1 MAIAKRI
8 EKMTEWEISL
18 LAKEQKEF
26 IFQESVV
33 LAIRQSFHG
42 NSDPANYLLKLL
54 PLVTRKHGS
63 KKALIEYF
71 ERWGSLISNP
81 TLGALKYSKKRNSVA
96 WTSEYE
102 SEVKANHWTKL
113 IGATA
118 TETATVY
125 DADKEFRKVLDR
137 LKKIAADP
145 TKTLCHDVLVS
156 KVQDVL
162 YAYGGTEDWVQ
173 EDKKQRTLFD
183 RSTQGTTIRAGK
195 FAKGSG

>member
-1 MAIAKRI
+1 MMAKKI

-42 NSDPANYLLKLL
+42 NSDPANHLLKLL
-54 PLVTRKHGS
+54 PLVTRKRGS

-71 ERWGSLISNP
+71 ERWGSLIFNP
-81 TLGALKYSKKRNSVA
+81 TLGTLKYSKKRNSVA

-113 IGATA
+113 IGMTA
-118 TETATVY
+118 TENTTVY
-125 DADKEFRKVLDR
+125 DADKEFRKVFER
-137 LKKIAADP
+137 LKKIVEDP
-145 TKTLCHDVLVS
+145 SKTLLHAVLVS
-156 KVQDVL
+156 KVQAVL
-162 YAYGGTEDWVQ
+162 FAYGHTEDWVQ
-173 EDKKQRTLFD
+173 ENKKARTLFD
-183 RSTQGTTIRAGK
+183 QSTQRNTTRASK
-195 FAKGSG
+195 FAKGSQ